1 MNLKIEESNIDRFH
15 RIGPTYKD
23 KTSSITSRSIIIKF
37 NDWNSRQKFY
47 TSRPKLY
54 IRGVKQKPGEHNFKV
69 ALDLTK
75 RRYELLKFAKEKIKI
90 NNKIDFAFADSNC
103 SLAIKIKEG
112 PIIHFNSKDELHSI
126 INKY

>member
-1 MNLKIEESNIDRFH
+1 MLFFVELQAVKLGTLLVIEE
-15 RIGPTYKD
+15 
-23 KTSSITSRSIIIKF
+23 
-37 NDWNSRQKFY
+37 
-47 TSRPKLY
+47 
-54 IRGVKQKPGEHNFKV
+54 
-69 ALDLTK
+69 
-75 RRYELLKFAKEKIKI
+75 IKI